1 MRAPTHYVFSLLIG
15 GLANIP
21 VTQLFT
27 LSLASLVPDIDH
39 PESTVGRVFLPVS
52 KPLNKWGHR
61 TITHSIWALLGI
73 TILSFIGFRIGLK
86 NIYWYFI
93 PVSYFSHIFL
103 DFFNVSGV
111 RFIYPSEKKFVSAA
125 NKRFRIPVGSWK
137 EWLLFFCIFISS
149 IIIVGRNE
157 TFQDQIRGIAKF
169 FWQTYNLSYD
179 EYKKYQGIV
188 TLAEFNYYSDLEKR
202 KLHKKVP
209 ILTMDQF
216 SFIYIENGVREKI
229 TKVDLAD
236 DSIEIVP
243 TTNDIITFDI
253 EGDDLRDLANYVGNS
268 FIVGEIRIKNYVP
281 KLEPNAFTKIFPTDD
296 GSKISLNFA
305 HITDFSELLNIK
317 KDIQEELDILRKQSP
332 RRRLAIVNK
341 DIQRVS
347 KKLDYYTDTGQYAR
361 FYTQALSL
369 QKKLS
374 ELEKERNDLEL
385 TIKQGGNTVDIK
397 IEKLK
402 KASVH
407 YQVRVYSYD
416 LSGLGEN
423 FKPQIYMRG
432 VKKPNSVDEL
442 SGKKMQGGLKGEFSS
457 ILNGY

>member
-1 MRAPTHYVFSLLIG
+1 
-15 GLANIP
+15 
-21 VTQLFT
+21 
-27 LSLASLVPDIDH
+27 
-39 PESTVGRVFLPVS
+39 
-52 KPLNKWGHR
+52 
-61 TITHSIWALLGI
+61 
-73 TILSFIGFRIGLK
+73 
-86 NIYWYFI
+86 
-93 PVSYFSHIFL
+93 
-103 DFFNVSGV
+103 
-111 RFIYPSEKKFVSAA
+111 
-125 NKRFRIPVGSWK
+125 
-137 EWLLFFCIFISS
+137 
-149 IIIVGRNE
+149 
-157 TFQDQIRGIAKF
+157 
-169 FWQTYNLSYD
+169 
-179 EYKKYQGIV
+179 
-188 TLAEFNYYSDLEKR
+188 
-202 KLHKKVP
+202 
-209 ILTMDQF
+209 MDQF

-253 EGDDLRDLANYVGNS
+253 EGDDLRDLANYIGNS
-268 FIVGEIRIKNYVP
+268 FLVGEIRIKNYVP
-281 KLEPNAFTKIFPTDD
+281 KIEPNAFTKIFPTED

-305 HITDFSELLNIK
+305 HITDFSELLNLK
-317 KDIQEELDILRKQSP
+317 KDIQEQLDLLRKQSP

-369 QKKLS
+369 QKKLA
-374 ELEKERNDLEL
+374 ELEKDRNDLEI
-385 TIKQGGNTVDIK
+385 TIKQGGNSVDMQ

-432 VKKPNSVDEL
+432 IKKPNSVDEL

-457 ILNGY
+457 ILNGH